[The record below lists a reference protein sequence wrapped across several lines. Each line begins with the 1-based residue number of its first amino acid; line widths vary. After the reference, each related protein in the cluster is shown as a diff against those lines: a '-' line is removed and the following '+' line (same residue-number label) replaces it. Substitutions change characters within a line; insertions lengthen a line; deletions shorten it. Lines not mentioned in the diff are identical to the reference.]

1 MGPPAAG
8 EAGWDGILHKS
19 PPIETREFGGR
30 RAGEE
35 PFEFPS
41 VYSVARMAQKILL
54 KRIPLVRRLR
64 RVELPLNT
72 ETLARYLIGKTLV
85 HELPHGK
92 LSGRIVE
99 TEAYV
104 TGDAAA
110 HSFRGLTPGNRS
122 LFLERGHAYV
132 YFTYGNHFMLN
143 VSGGRDG
150 IGEGVLLRAVEP
162 LEGIERMIRNRGT
175 ENVLDIAR
183 GPGRLAEAF
192 NVDKSL
198 DGVDL
203 CSPGPLWLGSA
214 ARRPGPIGVSVRIG
228 ISKEIH
234 RLLRFYE
241 RGSPFV
247 SGAMRLRA

>member
-1 MGPPAAG
+1 V
-8 EAGWDGILHKS
+8 S
-19 PPIETREFGGR
+19 
-30 RAGEE
+30 RAW
-35 PFEFPS
+35 P
-41 VYSVARMAQKILL
+41 RKLAQ
-54 KRIPLVRRLR
+54 RNFRTS
-64 RVELPLNT
+64 EDFA
-72 ETLARYLIGKTLV
+72 ARYLIGKTLV
-85 HELPHGK
+85 HDLPRGR

-143 VSGGRDG
+143 VSGGREG

-162 LEGIERMIRNRGT
+162 LEGSERMMRTRGT
-175 ENVLDIAR
+175 RNILDVAR

-192 NVDKSL
+192 GIDKQL
-198 DGVDL
+198 DGVDM
-203 CSPGPLWLGSA
+203 CAAGPLWVGA
-214 ARRPGPIGVSVRIG
+214 AVRPPGKIGASVRIG

-247 SGAMRLRA
+247 SGPSRLRV